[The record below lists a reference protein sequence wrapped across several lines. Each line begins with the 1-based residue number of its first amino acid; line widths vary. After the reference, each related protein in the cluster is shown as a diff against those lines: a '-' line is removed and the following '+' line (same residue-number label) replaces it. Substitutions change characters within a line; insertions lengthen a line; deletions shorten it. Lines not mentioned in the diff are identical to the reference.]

1 VTTIETTAPRPVG
14 RPRSSH
20 ASEAIIAATIELLLE
35 GVTIEALSMEAIAA
49 RAGVGKATVYR
60 RWPNKEALVVEAL
73 ASVKGPTPE
82 PPGHSV
88 REDLVFL
95 LGVMGRSKQVPEAT
109 VSPCVMSEVHRNPE
123 LFDRWVGV
131 LEKRRDVMRE
141 VLRRGVRTGELDPD
155 LDIELAVA
163 MLSSP
168 MMMQMALRW
177 YPRVGKEKLAER
189 IVDLA
194 LSGMAGSR

>member
-1 VTTIETTAPRPVG
+1 VTTIETSATRPVG

-60 RWPNKEALVVEAL
+60 RWPNKEALVVEAF
-73 ASVKGPTPE
+73 ASVKGAIPE

-88 REDLVFL
+88 REDLVIL
-95 LGVMGRSKQVPEAT
+95 LGAMGRSQEAPEAR
-109 VSPCVMSEVHRNPE
+109 VSPCVMPEIHRNPE

-131 LEKRRDVMRE
+131 LEKRRDVMRD
-141 VLRRGVRTGELDPD
+141 VLRRGVRTGELDPE
-155 LDIELAVA
+155 LDVELAVA
-163 MLSSP
+163 LLASP

-177 YPRVGKEKLAER
+177 YPRVDKEKLAER

-194 LSGMAGSR
+194 LRGMGGA